1 MTDLNRAD
9 IYEMAKAAGLELDE
23 ARAETIASRLSGIL
37 TELDQIP
44 TEKLMS
50 VDPAQSFSV
59 NEESDNG

>member
-44 TEKLMS
+44 ADKLMNIE
-50 VDPAQSFSV
+50 PAQTFSMDQ
-59 NEESDNG
+59 ESDNG